1 MNKQE
6 LLKFCEDLTK
16 EMIETM
22 KKKNADYTGTTDDPF
37 ANFTR
42 VESLGIC
49 KTEVGF
55 MTRMTDKLCRIN
67 SFVQK
72 SNLEVND
79 ESVKDTLSDL
89 ANYCLLFMA
98 YLESK
103 KTPTQF
109 CRDCASWSKTEY
121 PIGQCIAFEGIPLPK
136 HSHDS
141 CKANFIRRA
150 EP

>member
-1 MNKQE
+1 MDKQE
-6 LLKFCEDLTK
+6 LLKFCENLTK
-16 EMIETM
+16 QMLETL

-55 MTRMTDKLCRIN
+55 LTRMTDKLCRLN

-72 SNLEVND
+72 GALEVSD
-79 ESVKDTLSDL
+79 ETVLDTLSDL
-89 ANYCLLFMA
+89 ANYCLLFTA

-103 KTPTQF
+103 NHTHF
-109 CRDCASWSKTEY
+109 CRDCASWLKMGYPSGVCIVTEGVRVQKY
-121 PIGQCIAFEGIPLPK
+121 
-136 HSHDS
+136 SHDS
-141 CKANFIRRA
+141 CEANFNRRKNK
-150 EP
+150 